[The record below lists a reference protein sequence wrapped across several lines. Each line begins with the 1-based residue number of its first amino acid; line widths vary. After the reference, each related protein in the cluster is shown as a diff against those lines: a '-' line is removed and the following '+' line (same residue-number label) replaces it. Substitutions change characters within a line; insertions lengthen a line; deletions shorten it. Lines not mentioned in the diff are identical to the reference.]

1 MARRSKSDESA
12 VERKLAEL
20 DDLPADRAA
29 RAQLLGEALGHAHYR
44 VAAKAAR
51 LAGDALLYDLVP
63 ALLAAYRR
71 FLEKPVKSDPNCYAK
86 KAIARALVALDCED
100 VEFFLA
106 GVKLRQME
114 PVWGGTADTAADVRG
129 TCALGLVATG
139 YARALVAI
147 AALLYDP
154 EPDAR
159 VGAVWAVA
167 NGSPRE
173 AELLLRSKVLAG
185 DDPAIIGECFSALM
199 AVEPEDSLAFV
210 AKWVARKDDALR
222 ELAALALG
230 ESRVPGALDV
240 LKGAWDEPI
249 VADELRLVLVRAAAA
264 HRSEAAFDWL
274 LSIAAQ
280 ARPIVAE
287 QVIES
292 LELYKNNARLTER
305 LQAVLAARGDRE
317 LEQIF
322 KNRWESCREGGSGT

>member
-1 MARRSKSDESA
+1 MTRRAKSPDA
-12 VERKLAEL
+12 TVERQLAEL
-20 DDLPADRAA
+20 DDLPADRGL
-29 RAQLLGEALGHAHYR
+29 RAQPLAGALAQGHYR

-51 LAGDALLYDLVP
+51 LTADALLYDLVP
-63 ALLAAYRR
+63 VLLAAYRR
-71 FLEKPVKSDPNCYAK
+71 FLDKPVKSDPNCYAK

-106 GVKLRQME
+106 GVKLTQME

-139 YARALVAI
+139 YPRALVAT

-159 VGAVWAVA
+159 VGAVRAAA

-185 DDPAIIGECFSALM
+185 DADPSIVGECFSALM
-199 AVEPEDSLAFV
+199 AVAPEESLAFV
-210 AKWVARKDDALR
+210 AKWLANSDAALR

-230 ESRVPGALDV
+230 ESRVAGAIDV
-240 LKGAWDEPI
+240 LKRAWNEPI
-249 VADELRLVLVRAAAA
+249 VADELRFALVHAAAA

-274 LSIAAQ
+274 LSIAAE
-280 ARPIVAE
+280 ARPIVAAR
-287 QVIES
+287 VIES
-292 LELYKNNARLTER
+292 LEPYKNNVRLTER
-305 LQAVLAARGDRE
+305 LRGVLGTRADRE
-317 LEQIF
+317 LQNVFEE
-322 KNRWESCREGGSGT
+322 RWSASR

>member
-1 MARRSKSDESA
+1 MARRSKDDNAA
-12 VERKLAEL
+12 VERRLAEL

-29 RAQLLGEALGHAHYR
+29 RAQPLADALAHGHYR

-51 LAGDALLYDLVP
+51 LTGDALLYDLVP

-71 FLEKPVKSDPNCYAK
+71 FLDKPVKSDPNCYAK

-106 GVKLRQME
+106 GLALRQME

-139 YARALVAI
+139 YPRALVAI
-147 AALLYDP
+147 AELLYDP

-159 VGAVWAVA
+159 IGAVRAAA
-167 NGSPRE
+167 NGTPRE

-185 DDPAIIGECFSALM
+185 DDEPAIIGECFSALM
-199 AVEPEDSLAFV
+199 SIEPEGSLAFV
-210 AKWVARKDDALR
+210 AQWVAKPGDVLR

-230 ESRVPGALDV
+230 ESRVPAALEV
-240 LKGAWDEPI
+240 LKGVWTEPV
-249 VADELRLVLVRAAAA
+249 VADDLRFVLVRAAAA

-274 LSIAAQ
+274 LSIAAD
-280 ARPIVAE
+280 ARALVAAC
-287 QVIES
+287 VIES
-292 LELYKNNARLTER
+292 LEPYKNNAQLTER
-305 LQAVLAARGDRE
+305 LGAVLAARHDRE
-317 LEQIF
+317 LSEVF
-322 KNRWESCREGGSGT
+322 EKRWNVAP

>member
-1 MARRSKSDESA
+1 MARRSKSDEAA
-12 VERKLAEL
+12 VERQLAEL

-29 RAQLLGEALGHAHYR
+29 RAKPLAEALAHGHYR

-51 LAGDALLYDLVP
+51 LGADALLYDLVP

-71 FLEKPVKSDPNCYAK
+71 FLDKPTKLDPNCYAK

-100 VEFFLA
+100 VEFYLA
-106 GVKLRQME
+106 GVQIKQME

-139 YARALVAI
+139 YPRALVAI

-159 VGAVWAVA
+159 VGAVRAAA

-173 AELLLRSKVLAG
+173 AELLLRSKALAG
-185 DDPAIIGECFSALM
+185 DDEPAIVGECFSALM
-199 AVEPEDSLAFV
+199 SVEPEGSLAFV
-210 AKWVARKDDALR
+210 AKWVAEPDDALR

-230 ESRVPGALDV
+230 ESRVFGALDV
-240 LKGAWDEPI
+240 LKSAWNEPV
-249 VADELRLVLVRAAAA
+249 VADELRFALVRAAAA

-274 LSIAAQ
+274 LSIAAE
-280 ARPIVAE
+280 ARPIVVE

-292 LELYKNNARLTER
+292 LEPYKNNARLTER
-305 LQAVLAARGDRE
+305 LRAVLGARGDRE
-317 LEQIF
+317 LEQSF
-322 KNRWESCREGGSGT
+322 DRRWSVVP

>member
-1 MARRSKSDESA
+1 MARHSKSDEAA
-12 VERKLAEL
+12 VERRLAEL
-20 DDLPADRAA
+20 DDLPVDRAA
-29 RAQLLGEALGHAHYR
+29 RAKPLAEALAHGHYR

-71 FLEKPVKSDPNCYAK
+71 FLDRPVKSDPNCYAK

-106 GVKLRQME
+106 GVKLRQPE

-129 TCALGLVATG
+129 TCALGLVASG
-139 YARALVAI
+139 YPRALVAI
-147 AALLYDP
+147 AELLYDS

-159 VGAVWAVA
+159 AGAVRAAA

-185 DDPAIIGECFSALM
+185 DAEPAIVGECFSALM
-199 AVEPEDSLAFV
+199 SVEPEDSLAFV
-210 AKWVARKDDALR
+210 AKWLAGPDAVLR

-230 ESRVPGALDV
+230 ESRVPEALDA
-240 LKGAWDEPI
+240 LKGAWNEPV
-249 VADELRLVLVRAAAA
+249 VADELRFALLRAAAA

-274 LSIAAQ
+274 LSIAAE
-280 ARPIVAE
+280 ARPIVAAR
-287 QVIES
+287 VIES
-292 LELYKNNARLTER
+292 LEPYKNNARLSER
-305 LQAVLAARGDRE
+305 LRAVLAERGDRE
-317 LEQIF
+317 LESVF
-322 KNRWESCREGGSGT
+322 AKRWSVSQ